1 MDSLHSR
8 QSFCSL
14 CWLPQESPESQQ
26 VNSSQAVVMLL
37 QQEERKID
45 DQNSDGTYAQSQH
58 SSNAE
63 WRVLKQCWLPS
74 QLTLLPAG

>member
-26 VNSSQAVVMLL
+26 VNSSQAVVMCSNKKNAKSTIRIVMEPMLKASTL
-37 QQEERKID
+37 QTPNGE
-45 DQNSDGTYAQSQH
+45 YL
-58 SSNAE
+58 SNAGC
-63 WRVLKQCWLPS
+63 RLS
-74 QLTLLPAG
+74 